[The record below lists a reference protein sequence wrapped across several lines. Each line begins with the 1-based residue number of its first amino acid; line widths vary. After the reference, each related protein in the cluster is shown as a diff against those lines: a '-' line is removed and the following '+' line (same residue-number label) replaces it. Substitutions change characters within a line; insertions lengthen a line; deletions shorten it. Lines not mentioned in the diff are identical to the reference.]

1 MPRSK
6 TRRLINDLEESARIA
21 GEQLSEHKVRSLLT
35 ALGVI
40 IGVWA
45 VILIGVGMNGLDTG
59 FKNSLSMLGDDHFY
73 IEKFPWRGVGDEWRK
88 YARRP
93 DFQSSDA
100 NELNNIIANTP
111 NSGLLIAV
119 PTVGFQ
125 RGISYGDTSANNIQY
140 TATTADFGHISTAN
154 IENGRFFTTTEES
167 SGQNVAVLGSSVVK
181 ALFPDETDGALGKRV
196 KIANI
201 KFTVIGTLEE
211 QGAFLG
217 LQSFDNQVIIPLRTA
232 RKFFVGERRRGNGVS
247 LRVVKKPETELED
260 ARDEIIGA
268 MRRVR
273 GLLPGEENDFD
284 ANASDAVEDTIG
296 PVKAGIAIAGFVIT
310 GLALFVGAIGIMNIT
325 FVSVK
330 ERTKEIGTRRAIGA
344 RRSSILTQFLIEA
357 VSICL
362 LGGLVGLLLAFISKA
377 VLDHFA
383 PQFPASFSI
392 DLMILAVGLSVTT
405 GILSGFIPA
414 LMASKLEPANA
425 LRHE

>member
-1 MPRSK
+1 MARSPI
-6 TRRLINDLEESARIA
+6 RRLTNDLEESARIA
-21 GEQLSEHKVRSLLT
+21 GEQLREHKVRSLLT

-45 VILIGVGMNGLDTG
+45 VILIGVGINGLDTG

-73 IEKFPWRGVGDEWRK
+73 IEKFPWRDVGDDWRT
-88 YARRP
+88 YIRRP
-93 DFQSSDA
+93 NFESRYAD
-100 NELNNIIANTP
+100 ELNEIINETP
-111 NSGLLIAV
+111 DSGLMLAV
-119 PTVGFQ
+119 PTVNFR
-125 RGISYGDTSANNIQY
+125 RGISQGDFSTNSIQF
-140 TATTADFGHISTAN
+140 TATTADFGLVNTAD
-154 IENGRFFTTTEES
+154 IAEGRFFTATEAS
-167 SGQNVAVLGSSVVK
+167 SGQNVVILGSGVLD
-181 ALFPDETDGALGKRV
+181 ALFPGEDAAGVLGKRV
-196 KIANI
+196 KIARIN
-201 KFTVIGTLEE
+201 FTVIGVLEK

-217 LQSFDNQVIIPLRTA
+217 LQSFDNQAIIPLGTA
-232 RKFFVGERRRGNGVS
+232 RKFFVGGRRWNGTS
-247 LRVVKKPETELED
+247 IRVVKYPETEREV

-273 GLLPGEENDFD
+273 GLLPGEDNDFEV
-284 ANASDAVEDTIG
+284 NASDAVENTIG
-296 PVKAGIAIAGFVIT
+296 PVKAGIAVAGFVIT

-344 RRSSILTQFLIEA
+344 RRSSILTQFLFEA

-362 LGGLVGLLLAFISKA
+362 LGGMIGLFLAFVSKQ
-377 VLDHFA
+377 VLDNFA
-383 PQFPASFSI
+383 PNFPASFSI
-392 DLMILAVGLSVTT
+392 NLMILAVSLSVTT

>member
-1 MPRSK
+1 MKRSRL
-6 TRRLINDLEESARIA
+6 RRLINDFEESGRIA
-21 GEQLSEHKVRSLLT
+21 LEQLREHKVRSLLT

-59 FKNSLSMLGDDHFY
+59 FNRSMDMLGNDHFY
-73 IEKFPWRGVGDEWRK
+73 VEKWPWKDVGDDWRYYWRRK
-88 YARRP
+88 NLESSYAEEI
-93 DFQSSDA
+93 
-100 NELNNIIANTP
+100 NEIISQTP

-119 PTVGFQ
+119 PTMNFNRSLSRDG
-125 RGISYGDTSANNIQY
+125 RTANSINI
-140 TATTADFGHISTAN
+140 TATNADFGYISTADVA
-154 IENGRFFTTTEES
+154 EGRFFTQTEAS
-167 SGQNVAVLGSSVVK
+167 SGLNVAILGSGVVK
-181 ALFPDETDGALGKRV
+181 ALFPDDPESAIGSRV
-196 KIANI
+196 KIARI
-201 KFTVIGTLEE
+201 QYTVIGVLEE
-211 QGAFLG
+211 QGSFLG
-217 LQSFDNQVIIPLRTA
+217 MMSFDNQAIIPIQSA
-232 RKFFVGERRRGNGVS
+232 RKFFLGNRRWNATS
-247 LRVVKKPETELED
+247 IRVVKQPEVEREV

-273 GLLPGEENDFD
+273 GLEPGDDNDFEV
-284 ANASDAVEDTIG
+284 NASDAVEDTIG

-357 VSICL
+357 ISICL
-362 LGGLVGLLLAFISKA
+362 LGGLVGLILAFGSKTI
-377 VLDHFA
+377 LDQLA
-383 PQFPASFSI
+383 PNFPASLSI
-392 DLMILAVGLSVTT
+392 ELMFLAVTLSVAT

-414 LMASKLEPANA
+414 LMASRLEPANA

>member
-1 MPRSK
+1 
-6 TRRLINDLEESARIA
+6 
-21 GEQLSEHKVRSLLT
+21 
-35 ALGVI
+35 
-40 IGVWA
+40 
-45 VILIGVGMNGLDTG
+45 MNGLDTG

-73 IEKFPWRGVGDEWRK
+73 IEKFPWKDVGDDWRT
-88 YARRP
+88 YARRKNFETRYAEEIN
-93 DFQSSDA
+93 D
-100 NELNNIIANTP
+100 IIADTP
-111 NSGLLIAV
+111 NSGLLLSV
-119 PTVGFQ
+119 PTVGFG
-125 RGISYGDTSANNIQY
+125 RGISHGDNSANNIHF
-140 TATTADFGHISTAN
+140 TATTANFGYINTAD
-154 IENGRFFTTTEES
+154 IAEGRFFTATEES
-167 SGQNVAVLGSSVVK
+167 SRQNVVILGSGVVK
-181 ALFPDETDGALGKRV
+181 ALFPDVSESLIGKRV

-201 KFTVIGTLEE
+201 QFSVIGVLEE

-217 LQSFDNQVIIPLRTA
+217 LQSFDNQAIIPLQTA
-232 RKFFVGERRRGNGVS
+232 RKFFVGHRRWNGTS
-247 LRVVKKPETELED
+247 IRVVKKPETELED

-273 GLLPGEENDFD
+273 GLLPSEENDFEV
-284 ANASDAVEDTIG
+284 NASDAVEDTIG
-296 PVKAGIAIAGFVIT
+296 PVKAGIAVAGFVIT

-344 RRSSILTQFLIEA
+344 RRSSILTQFLMEA

-362 LGGLVGLLLAFISKA
+362 LGGLVGLLLAFGSKA
-377 VLDHFA
+377 ILDHFA

-414 LMASKLEPANA
+414 LMASRLEPANA

>member
-1 MPRSK
+1 MKRS
-6 TRRLINDLEESARIA
+6 TLRRALNDFEESARIA
-21 GEQLSEHKVRSLLT
+21 GEQLLEHKVRSLLT

-59 FKNSLSMLGDDHFY
+59 FRNSLDMLGDDHFY
-73 IEKFPWRGVGDEWRK
+73 IEKFPWKEAGDDWRS

-93 DFQSSDA
+93 HLETRYAD
-100 NELNNIIANTP
+100 ELNEIIESTP
-111 NSGLLIAV
+111 NSGLLLAAPILSF
-119 PTVGFQ
+119 G
-125 RGISYGDTSANNIQY
+125 RSISYEDRSASRIQIIATSSEFGFVN
-140 TATTADFGHISTAN
+140 TADIAD
-154 IENGRFFTTTEES
+154 GRFFTPTEEA
-167 SGQNVAVLGSSVVK
+167 SGQNVVILGSGVVK
-181 ALFPDETDGALGKRV
+181 ALFPDEDGSVLGKRV
-196 KIANI
+196 KLAGIR
-201 KFTVIGTLEE
+201 FSVIGVLEE

-217 LQSFDNQVIIPLRTA
+217 LQSFDNQAILPLPTA
-232 RKFFVGERRRGNGVS
+232 RKFFVGHRRWNGVS
-247 LRVVKKPETELED
+247 LRVVKKPETSRED

-273 GLLPGEENDFD
+273 GLLPSEENDFEV
-284 ANASDAVEDTIG
+284 NASDAVEDTVG

-344 RRSSILTQFLIEA
+344 RRSSILTQFLMEA
-357 VSICL
+357 VAICL
-362 LGGLVGLLLAFISKA
+362 LGGIVGLLLAFASKA
-377 VLDHFA
+377 ALAHFA
-383 PQFPASFSI
+383 PHFPASFSLELI
-392 DLMILAVGLSVTT
+392 ALAVSLSVAT

-414 LMASKLEPANA
+414 LLASRLEPANA

>member
-1 MPRSK
+1 MKRSK
-6 TRRLINDLEESARIA
+6 ARRLINDFEESARIA

-73 IEKFPWRGVGDEWRK
+73 IEKFPWRDVGDDWRT
-88 YARRP
+88 YIRRP
-93 DFQSSDA
+93 NFETRYA
-100 NELNNIIANTP
+100 EEMNEIIDNTP
-111 NSGLLIAV
+111 NSGLLLAV
-119 PTVGFQ
+119 PTVGF
-125 RGISYGDTSANNIQY
+125 RRSISHADRSANNIQF
-140 TATTADFGHISTAN
+140 TATTSDFGYVNTADLAA
-154 IENGRFFTTTEES
+154 GRFFTPTEES
-167 SGQNVAVLGSSVVK
+167 SGQNVAILGSGVVK
-181 ALFPDETDGALGKRV
+181 ALFPDEEDEVLGKRV

-201 KFTVIGTLEE
+201 QFTVIGTLEE

-217 LQSFDNQVIIPLRTA
+217 LQSFDNQAIIPLRTA
-232 RKFFVGERRRGNGVS
+232 RKFFVGGRRWNGTS
-247 LRVVKKPETELED
+247 IRVVKKPETDRDL

-273 GLLPGEENDFD
+273 GLLPGEENDFEV
-284 ANASDAVEDTIG
+284 NASDAVEDTIG
-296 PVKAGIAIAGFVIT
+296 PVKAGIAVAGFVIT

-344 RRSSILTQFLIEA
+344 RRSSILTQFLMEA

-383 PQFPASFSI
+383 PNFPASFSI
-392 DLMILAVGLSVTT
+392 ELMILAVSLSVTT

-414 LMASKLEPANA
+414 WMASRLEPANA